1 MKALEIL
8 AESLFSDN
16 EKLTSL
22 TRRFPYYA
30 DELAKLL
37 LGKDTRE
44 ATDEELEL
52 SYHDILSKLFE
63 KTVPTSDTFSKAAL
77 KSERA
82 LFAAEI
88 VKALTERAKITSFL
102 PTLTELEGKCVYFRN
117 AYSDEAFRRFSP
129 YLATP
134 TASYTDS
141 PIAACRDV
149 YNELATFA
157 ILPISSSKEGV
168 IGGIARQIAR
178 LELAP
183 VLTCEVTLPGKD
195 ETMTMGL
202 FAESPV
208 AVENADYLEAVLF
221 SDEGDLLTSL
231 LLSAE
236 ALNCRI
242 TEATA
247 LEETEGF
254 RYAWRTVFERGNAP
268 SLFAVWLLLRCEYPH
283 HRLCGIAR
291 RL

>member
-1 MKALEIL
+1 M
-8 AESLFSDN
+8 
-16 EKLTSL
+16 
-22 TRRFPYYA
+22 
-30 DELAKLL
+30 
-37 LGKDTRE
+37 
-44 ATDEELEL
+44 
-52 SYHDILSKLFE
+52 
-63 KTVPTSDTFSKAAL
+63 
-77 KSERA
+77 
-82 LFAAEI
+82 
-88 VKALTERAKITSFL
+88 
-102 PTLTELEGKCVYFRN
+102 
-117 AYSDEAFRRFSP
+117 
-129 YLATP
+129 
-134 TASYTDS
+134 
-141 PIAACRDV
+141 

-247 LEETEGF
+247 LIETEGF